1 MIASVGVDGWHG
13 RPTADPHAGAVAVDG
28 AVDGAADGAADGA
41 VVAIY
46 RTQILPLSE
55 TFVRDQALA
64 LRRWTPVMV
73 GERQIDAL
81 PLSGLRVLAR
91 HGGPPTLPQR
101 LAGLA
106 WRRLDRAAPA
116 TVRLIRRVR
125 PRLIHAHFGF
135 DGVEA
140 WPIARRLGVPLLVTL
155 HGADITTRM
164 DWFRSGKAG
173 RRWTRYPDRLAR
185 LARERRVRF
194 VAVSENI
201 RRAALEAG
209 LPVDRVHVRRIGV
222 DTARFTPG
230 GDPVPQRARRI
241 LFLGRL
247 VEKKGCAY
255 LIEALGRVR
264 NELPDAELVVAGD
277 GPDRAALENRA
288 RGEPGIRFV
297 GAVTR
302 SEVMALLRQAR
313 VFCLPSVT
321 AASGDAEGL
330 PLVLLE
336 AQASGVPVVTSARGG
351 ATEGILDGITGYA
364 VPERDVSTLADRL
377 VRILRDDGLAARLSA
392 AAAAFV
398 ADRHDLLT
406 QTADLERLYDRVA
419 GVAEC
424 PTA

>member
-1 MIASVGVDGWHG
+1 MVEPHVDAV
-13 RPTADPHAGAVAVDG
+13 TADQ
-28 AVDGAADGAADGA
+28 A

-64 LRRWTPVMV
+64 LRRWTPVML
-73 GERQIDAL
+73 GERQIGAL
-81 PLSGLRVLAR
+81 PLSGLRVVAR
-91 HGGPPTLPQR
+91 YGGPPTLPQR

-116 TVRLIRRVR
+116 MLGLARRER

-140 WPIARRLGVPLLVTL
+140 WPIARRLGLPLLITL

-164 DWFRSGKAG
+164 DWFRAGKAG
-173 RRWTRYPDRLAR
+173 GRWMRYPDRLAR
-185 LARERRVRF
+185 LARERRVSYA
-194 VAVSENI
+194 AVSENI
-201 RRAALEAG
+201 RQAALDAG
-209 LPVDRVHVRRIGV
+209 LPDDRVHVRRIGV

-230 GDPVPQRARRI
+230 GDPVPKRARRI

-247 VEKKGCAY
+247 VEKKGCSF

-264 NELPDAELVVAGD
+264 NELPDAELVIAGD
-277 GPDRAALENRA
+277 GPDRAALENLA
-288 RGEPGIRFV
+288 RGVPGIRFM

-302 SEVMALLRQAR
+302 PQVMALLQQAR

-351 ATEGILDGITGYA
+351 ATEGILDGISGYA
-364 VPERDVSTLADRL
+364 VPERDVTTLADRL
-377 VRILRDDGLAARLSA
+377 VRILRDDMLAARLSA
-392 AAAAFV
+392 AAVAFV
-398 ADRHDLLT
+398 ADQHDLLT
-406 QTADLERLYDRVA
+406 QTADLESLYDQVA
-419 GVAEC
+419 GL
-424 PTA
+424 TT